1 VLHFEDS
8 DPQPILTASPT
19 RSAFQQDLIAVKV
32 RGRAA
37 WGVEAG
43 GVQIARDV
51 SW

>member
-1 VLHFEDS
+1 
-8 DPQPILTASPT
+8 
-19 RSAFQQDLIAVKV
+19 LIAVKV

>member
-1 VLHFEDS
+1 VLHFVDS

-43 GVQIARDV
+43 GVQIVRDV